1 MLTLFT
7 LYQVF
12 NVRIVTLIHK
22 IRWLLFL
29 ICLSVLCYGLFR
41 PESPPNPFSNADKV
55 LHCLAF
61 FGFSLVARFA
71 FTNRVNGFIWLC
83 LLALAPASEYLQH
96 YLQPQRSFSWFDILA
111 NATGVTL
118 ALFAWLTIQEV
129 INNRNK

>member
-1 MLTLFT
+1 MRMFT
-7 LYQVF
+7 LMYKV
-12 NVRIVTLIHK
+12 
-22 IRWLLFL
+22 RWLLFL

-41 PESPPNPFSNADKV
+41 PESPPNPFSNSDKV

-71 FTNRVNGFIWLC
+71 FVNRGNGLIWLC
-83 LLALAPASEYLQH
+83 LLALATASEYLQH

-118 ALFAWLTIQEV
+118 ALLVWLTIQE
-129 INNRNK
+129 IRKNRIQ